1 MADKFYK
8 VTMPFNMVLDLY
20 PVTKDNG
27 DIIKLGDEFK
37 VKDIE
42 HLLKMGY
49 VVEATTDEVKE
60 AGFIVDVV
68 SEAEKETEQETQK
81 DVQANESDKKE
92 DEVPEEI
99 QEPSKEE
106 GGDSEEPENL

>member
-27 DIIKLGDEFK
+27 DIIKLGDEFG

-42 HLLKMGY
+42 HLLRMEY
-49 VVEATTDEVKE
+49 VVEATIDEAKA

-68 SEAEKETEQETQK
+68 SEAEKEQETQK

-92 DEVPEEI
+92 DE
-99 QEPSKEE
+99 